1 MTRLAI
7 PPDIRFGVGGFPL
20 AFTER
25 PEAKDRGAVFAWLR
39 SVGLD
44 AIELQMTYGPRMTA
58 EQGRRYRALA
68 IADDIKLSIHGSYY
82 IVLASPDPAKV
93 LRLATSDIDTLD
105 PQQWQDTYSNIV
117 GSSIFEAMYQ
127 WDYFGRPPEPVPDTA
142 AAAPAT
148 LHLGF
153 LDAPPPQPDL
163 AKLARLRQASERFQ
177 LLDRV
182 FYLHAPEG
190 VGRSKLAAGAEKALG
205 VPMTDRNWRTVEK
218 IWALA
223 GKAAG

>member
-1 MTRLAI
+1 MNT
-7 PPDIRFGVGGFPL
+7 
-20 AFTER
+20 
-25 PEAKDRGAVFAWLR
+25 
-39 SVGLD
+39 
-44 AIELQMTYGPRMTA
+44 
-58 EQGRRYRALA
+58 
-68 IADDIKLSIHGSYY
+68 Y
-82 IVLASPDPAKV
+82 IVLLRGINVGGKHVLPMKALTALLETLGAQQVSTYIQSGNVVLQHAMTDAAALGQRITAAIEQGHGFAPHVLVLERAAFAQAMARNPFPD
-93 LRLATSDIDTLD
+93 
-105 PQQWQDTYSNIV
+105 
-117 GSSIFEAMYQ
+117 
-127 WDYFGRPPEPVPDTA
+127 A